1 MEQRR
6 GLLASG
12 HRARGE
18 LQQWRVAAAHAIAH
32 GRAGRELLL
41 LRPRHMGVDVEL
53 VGDFGEDVD
62 VADGDSAGQKWLEGR
77 LTPEPS
83 ALPAPGEAPLETGR
97 DLGGIV

>member
-1 MEQRR
+1 MEQR
-6 GLLASG
+6 GCIHVSG
-12 HRARGE
+12 PRARGE

-77 LTPEPS
+77 LTAEPS
-83 ALPAPGEAPLETGR
+83 ALRAAGETRLEAGR
-97 DLGGIV
+97 DLG